1 MTEERLRGPHSWPS
15 WPPSVRSHTGSSRG
29 SAADARTHT
38 CAHTRTRMHARARTH
53 AHTRTRTHART
64 VTAAV
69 AVHGGGGGS
78 GGYGGRGGGSAS
90 QSSRGRATVSQ
101 RGFPHV
107 LFTGL
112 LRPPAMPEDDGGRP
126 SPPDIGEATCMCVS
140 CMLRAPAH
148 GTSPTSGGNRRTHQS
163 WTTMK
168 KSGTRTRN
176 RSRNRATQLFEF
188 PPARGLWWGDR

>member
-1 MTEERLRGPHSWPS
+1 MCTHTHIHSNA
-15 WPPSVRSHTGSSRG
+15 RSH
-29 SAADARTHT
+29 ARI
-38 CAHTRTRMHARARTH
+38 RMHARM
-53 AHTRTRTHART
+53 
-64 VTAAV
+64 AAV
-69 AVHGGGGGS
+69 AVTAGAA
-78 GGYGGRGGGSAS
+78 RIT
-90 QSSRGRATVSQ
+90 SRGRATVSQ
-101 RGFPHV
+101 RGFPHVAQATVSIRGFPRV

-126 SPPDIGEATCMCVS
+126 SPPDIGEATGMCVS

-188 PPARGLWWGDR
+188 PPRCLEWPPFWLSFCTCQIAAQYL

>member
-1 MTEERLRGPHSWPS
+1 M
-15 WPPSVRSHTGSSRG
+15 
-29 SAADARTHT
+29 
-38 CAHTRTRMHARARTH
+38 CTH
-53 AHTRTRTHART
+53 AHTHACTRTHART
-64 VTAAV
+64 HTHTHART
-69 AVHGGGGGS
+69 HGNGGGGGS
-78 GGYGGRGGGSAS
+78 RRRRRQRRVRRQGWGQRFTIITWH
-90 QSSRGRATVSQ
+90 RATISQ

-107 LFTGL
+107 AQATVSIRGFPQVLFAGL

-188 PPARGLWWGDR
+188 PPRCLEWPPFLLSFCTCQIAAHSL

>member
-1 MTEERLRGPHSWPS
+1 M
-15 WPPSVRSHTGSSRG
+15 
-29 SAADARTHT
+29 
-38 CAHTRTRMHARARTH
+38 CTH
-53 AHTRTRTHART
+53 AHAHACTRTHART
-64 VTAAV
+64 HTHTHARTHGNGGGGG
-69 AVHGGGGGS
+69 HGGGSGS

-90 QSSRGRATVSQ
+90 QIITWHRATISQ
-101 RGFPHV
+101 RGFPHVAQATVSIRGFPQV

-188 PPARGLWWGDR
+188 PPRCLEWPPFLLSFCTCQIAARDL